1 MSLADLVGPD
11 ASVTHPAL
19 VLGRL
24 LPKRD
29 RDDERI
35 DKRGKCAHMAFQQAA
50 RHRPTIEHV
59 GRAAARLRRLAV
71 DLERGGVPVVSFTA
85 RCATRL
91 ITGSGGGLPE
101 VNATLVHPVYGYPF
115 IPGSSLK
122 GAARAEAERVNEP
135 DLIRIFGGPPE
146 SDHEPGLIAFFD
158 AVPVLSANQS
168 PVLEVDVATVHHK
181 RYYEGL
187 MAEPLPTESPVPL
200 PFLVVPARVGF
211 RFVLAGT
218 SPRVSGTLVASAFS
232 LLRTAMTEEGLGAS
246 TASGYGYLDR
256 PSIMVDIGQQLI
268 GVAS

>member
-1 MSLADLVGPD
+1 MSSADLVGPD
-11 ASVTHPAL
+11 TPVAHPAL

-29 RDDERI
+29 PHDERI
-35 DKRGKCAHMAFQQAA
+35 DKRGKCAHIAFQRAAGHQA
-50 RHRPTIEHV
+50 TIQSV
-59 GRAAARLRRLAV
+59 GKAAARLRRLAV

-122 GAARAEAERVNEP
+122 GAARAEAVRVDEP
-135 DLIRIFGGPPE
+135 DLVSIFGGPVE
-146 SDHEPGLIAFFD
+146 SDHEPGQVAFLD
-158 AVPVLSANQS
+158 AVPMPSANQS
-168 PVLEVDVATVHHK
+168 PVLKVDVATVHHK
-181 RYYEGL
+181 RYYEQDL
-187 MAEPLPTESPVPL
+187 PEPLPTESPVPL

-218 SPRVSGTLVASAFS
+218 SPRVPGTLVASACS
-232 LLRTAMTEEGLGAS
+232 LLRTAMTEEGLGAA
-246 TASGYGYLDR
+246 TASGYGYLDHH
-256 PSIMVDIGQQLI
+256 SVNVDIGRDLI
-268 GVAS
+268 GGAL